1 MTMRKKLTL
10 LFVAMMA
17 LPSLCAASDAIKDD
31 SVRVIKNPEQ
41 VTITKRDGLF
51 RLNVD
56 GNGTDKDYRY
66 EYLVKE
72 RYDGKLYVQESEG
85 GSVKFRHPFSKCD
98 SSYKKPH
105 WEVFTSDLMF
115 GWGGLSV
122 ANADRDLLKKSMSE
136 IGILNLVSLARVF
149 NQGRSR
155 VSFGVGFNWHRYNLE
170 NPYFWARL
178 NDGVLGYG
186 EITEKF
192 DRHRAT
198 LIVRSMQF
206 PLMFNQSL
214 GKGWNVSLS
223 AVMNWNY
230 FADFHNSFRVGKSD
244 YTETTRGLNQRKISF
259 DGIAMLS
266 WGGLGMYFRYAPQ
279 SVFKTGF
286 GPEMKN
292 RWTVG
297 LVLRGFG
304 FGRHRK

>member
-1 MTMRKKLTL
+1 MRKKLTL
-10 LFVAMMA
+10 LLVAIMA

-31 SVRVIKNPEQ
+31 SVKVIKNPEQ
-41 VTITKRDGLF
+41 VTITKRDGMF

-56 GNGTDKDYRY
+56 GNDQDKDYRY

-98 SSYKKPH
+98 SNYKKPH

-115 GWGGLSV
+115 GWGGHSV
-122 ANADRDLLKKSMSE
+122 ASADRDLLKKSMSE

-155 VSFGVGFNWHRYNLE
+155 VSLGVGFNWQRYNLKS
-170 NPYFWARL
+170 PYFWARL
-178 NDGVLGYG
+178 NNGVLGYG
-186 EITEKF
+186 EITENF
-192 DRHRAT
+192 DKHRAT

-214 GKGWNVSLS
+214 GKGWNVALG
-223 AVMNWNY
+223 AVMNWNF
-230 FADFHNSFRVGKSD
+230 FADYHNSYRIGKSN

-292 RWTVG
+292 RWTLGV
-297 LVLRGFG
+297 VLRGFG
-304 FGRHRK
+304 FGHHRHRK